1 MEVRYPNINE
11 VIKQPEYKFIT
22 EDPHLKNK
30 IMFLTF
36 GGSISYGTNL
46 PTSDIDIRGVALN
59 SPSELIGIKQY
70 EQFTDNETD
79 TTIYTFNKLVS
90 LLLNCNPNTIEMLG
104 CRPEH
109 YAMVSEAGRML
120 IDNVDLFLSK
130 RAFYSF
136 SGYANSQLRRLQNAV
151 ARDRVSQALKEEHI
165 RKSIQVAMNSFDKKY
180 THFDN
185 NSIVIDT
192 RDSLDPDFEKELIL
206 TMNINGY
213 PMREMTGILAEMLNI
228 VKDYDKVNH
237 RNNKKDELHLN
248 KHAMHLLRLY
258 IMCLDILIDHRVVT
272 YREKEHDMLMSVR
285 NGEFMNEDGTFKKE
299 FFKIVDDYEA
309 QVKHAMKISTLPEN
323 PDYEKVNE
331 FVMKVNR
338 KGIEENYG

>member
-1 MEVRYPNINE
+1 MEVKHPNINE
-11 VIKQPEYKFIT
+11 VIKQPEYKFIH
-22 EDPHLKNK
+22 EEPHLKNK

-70 EQFTDNETD
+70 EQFTDSQTD

-192 RDSLDPDFEKELIL
+192 RDSLDPEFEKELIIH
-206 TMNINGY
+206 MDINGY

-258 IMCLDILIDHRVVT
+258 IMCLDILLDHRVVT
-272 YREKEHDMLMSVR
+272 YRENEHDMLMSVR

-309 QVKHAMKISTLPEN
+309 QVKHAMEISTLPDN

-331 FVMKVNR
+331 FVMKINR